1 MMYKSVLEIG
11 IIADTH
17 GSLPSSIPDIFKKT
31 DLILHAGDID
41 DENVLIKLR
50 EISPVLPV
58 KGNMDSGKWANNLNI
73 TETLE
78 IGGVSIYMLH
88 NIENIDLAPEG
99 VFDAVI
105 FGHTHS
111 PMAEKQNNV
120 LFLNPG
126 SASYPRAN
134 TNASV
139 AILSI
144 NGKDIQVNF
153 INL

>member
-1 MMYKSVLEIG
+1 MMHKNILEIG
-11 IIADTH
+11 VISDTH
-17 GSLPSSIPDIFKKT
+17 GSLPDSIPEIFKKT

-58 KGNMDSGKWANNLNI
+58 KGNMDSGKWTNNLNE

-88 NIENIDLAPEG
+88 NIEDLDLAPEG
-99 VFDAVI
+99 IFDAVI

-111 PMAEKQNNV
+111 PMAEKKNNV

-126 SASYPRAN
+126 SASYPRAK

-139 AILSI
+139 ALLYI
-144 NGKDIQVNF
+144 NGNGIKINF
-153 INL
+153 IKL

>member
-1 MMYKSVLEIG
+1 MMHKNILEIG

-17 GSLPSSIPDIFKKT
+17 GTLPASTLEIFKKT

-50 EISPVLPV
+50 EISSVLPV

-88 NIENIDLAPEG
+88 NVENLDLVPEG
-99 VFDAVI
+99 IFDIVI
-105 FGHTHS
+105 SGHTHS
-111 PMAEKQNNV
+111 PMSEKKDNV

-139 AILSI
+139 ALLYISE
-144 NGKDIQVNF
+144 NGIQADL